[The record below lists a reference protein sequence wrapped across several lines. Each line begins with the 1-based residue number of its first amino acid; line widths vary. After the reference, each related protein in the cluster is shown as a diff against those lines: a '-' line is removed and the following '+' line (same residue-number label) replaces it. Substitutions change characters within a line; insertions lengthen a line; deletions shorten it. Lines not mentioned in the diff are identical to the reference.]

1 MLKRLYK
8 IDAEWRFGD
17 YFQWQT
23 DLKPYMRV
31 MLVNWAMEVCADFRY
46 QRQTFHM
53 CIAYI
58 DMFLTKANN
67 LVQKTHY
74 QTVGVCALM
83 IASKMEEIYC
93 TSVQQFSQIT
103 GYSPSEEQIAEMER
117 EMFKVLGYKLTPVT
131 LQTWTEIFTRRWD
144 VFATQNQLHQ
154 FTEAGDASLRLFTS
168 NSYYR
173 LRLIYQ
179 IVDAIALD
187 FDSKAL
193 NQFDMVACVIY
204 LVMGGRLGMQ
214 VFPTDEEIAA
224 FSKSQLTLRQSF
236 PQLDMQ
242 IAYYD

>member
-1 MLKRLYK
+1 
-8 IDAEWRFGD
+8 
-17 YFQWQT
+17 
-23 DLKPYMRV
+23 
-31 MLVNWAMEVCADFRY
+31 MLVNWAMEVCSDFRY

-53 CIAYI
+53 CVAFI

-67 LVQKTHY
+67 LVLKTHY

-93 TSVQQFSQIT
+93 TSMQQFSQIT
-103 GYSPSEEQIAEMER
+103 GYSSSEVQIAEMER
-117 EMFKVLGYKLTPVT
+117 EMISTLEYRLNPVT
-131 LQTWTEIFTRRWD
+131 LQTWTEIFTKRWD
-144 VFATQNQLHQ
+144 TFATLHQLHQ

-193 NQFDMVACVIY
+193 NQYDIVACVLY

-214 VFPTDEEIAA
+214 VFASDEEIAA
-224 FSKSQLTLRQSF
+224 F
-236 PQLDMQ
+236 
-242 IAYYD
+242 A